1 MKSVVVQ
8 GSTVA
13 KAIEAAW
20 LKAGKPEEYFI
31 RVLQEH
37 SSGFLGF
44 GAQKA
49 KIVLFFKNTNK
60 SDSLIPTVLKQKEY
74 MNFFGNKNLKNPT
87 ELDIVDFELNKNTII
102 HNEHKKKPHQNQQVK
117 HQQQKTSV
125 TSSSVQGNQGHAK
138 IAQVAKP
145 VQLQKIATHNNVQAQ
160 QVKSMKIAQVQQGQ
174 EQLQSKNQQHKID
187 RKPSIQVS
195 LQAPAK
201 PLEQKKVV
209 QQVAKK
215 EDVVSDMT
223 KVLKKVQSQKIV
235 ANVSRP
241 SLKASADAARP
252 SSLASDFV
260 KISSDR
266 LSDTTADKL
275 VHEKLGHAS
284 EGKQKVSTENKNFA
298 PKHQTEKVKV
308 VTPKFESYAEFMDAQ
323 ADKAAAKIQAAGEHI
338 EKTSISSVQAMADK
352 EKMTIHPVDSIV
364 SKIESLHL
372 EVVASKPATVL
383 DHSPVIVEK
392 PAPQQ
397 RPFIKMKRRP
407 LTTDNPG
414 VSGITRS
421 SDKKQSDDVVQVQVN
436 HVEKKDNE

>member
-74 MNFFGNKNLKNPT
+74 VNFFSNKNLKNPT
-87 ELDIVDFELNKNTII
+87 ELDVVDFELNKNTVI
-102 HNEHKKKPHQNQQVK
+102 HSEHKKKTHQNQQAK
-117 HQQQKTSV
+117 HQQQKAQTALSG
-125 TSSSVQGNQGHAK
+125 TQNNQLHAK
-138 IAQVAKP
+138 NAQVAKP
-145 VQLQKIATHNNVQAQ
+145 VQLQKVATHNHVQSQ
-160 QVKSMKIAQVQQGQ
+160 QVKSIKTAQVQQGQ
-174 EQLQSKNQQHKID
+174 EQLQNKNQQHKVD
-187 RKPSIQVS
+187 GKASIQVS
-195 LQAPAK
+195 LQAPVKA
-201 PLEQKKVV
+201 LEQKKAV
-209 QQVAKK
+209 QHVAKK

-241 SLKASADAARP
+241 SLIQPSPKAMIDKK
-252 SSLASDFV
+252 ASDFV
-260 KISSDR
+260 KTSSDM
-266 LSDTTADKL
+266 SADKKNIL
-275 VHEKLGHAS
+275 NSSAEKL
-284 EGKQKVSTENKNFA
+284 TENKIFT

-323 ADKAAAKIQAAGEHI
+323 ADKAAAKIQAVGEYI
-338 EKTSISSVQAMADK
+338 EKISKSSVQVVTDK
-352 EKMTIHPVDSIV
+352 ENTVIHPVDSIV
-364 SKIESLHL
+364 SKIESLHF
-372 EVVASKPATVL
+372 EVVANKPVTVVN
-383 DHSPVIVEK
+383 HNAAIVEK
-392 PAPQQ
+392 PSTQS

-421 SDKKQSDDVVQVQVN
+421 SDKKQSEDVVQLN
-436 HVEKKDNE
+436 HIEKKDNE